1 MYLRCIL
8 CKIIIKKYIFQV
20 EEDFTAMFDEETSNS
35 FLSKWP
41 QTAAAI
47 IEIAKSSL
55 TDARSKEVL
64 KCLLQP
70 EGQDRDDGD
79 EHEYQPSNG

>member
-1 MYLRCIL
+1 M
-8 CKIIIKKYIFQV
+8 

-47 IEIAKSSL
+47 IEVARSSL

-64 KCLLQP
+64 KSLLEP
-70 EGQDRDDGD
+70 EGQDHNED
-79 EHEYQPSNG
+79 EQEHQPSNG